1 MCSNV
6 VMQSN
11 ITWRK
16 IFIGEKNFNTSS
28 TELVKKCAETSNEHF
43 HWGCWKYSNDVI
55 LDIVTNSTVKV
66 LKRFNLDLHILN
78 VG

>member
-16 IFIGEKNFNTSS
+16 IFIGEKNSNTRAALREISEQKQVMN
-28 TELVKKCAETSNEHF
+28 TFIEDAENIPMML
-43 HWGCWKYSNDVI
+43 Y
-55 LDIVTNSTVKV
+55 
-66 LKRFNLDLHILN
+66 
-78 VG
+78 